1 MVSRAPSGARAQ
13 RFLSASQPAGCAPL
27 PPRPPSRTRG
37 RGAEAPPGAFSGRG
51 ERSPGRRLGLGGPAS
66 AFRGARLRAPAS
78 LPAGRASAAAE
89 PRPGSR
95 PPRAVPPARAARG
108 ADGDGPRK
116 RAAQRPGPPCLRA
129 AVVAPA
135 LRGKGLGG
143 CDSGGGDWP
152 RTWAPSAVLP
162 ASRFSESAHAGCPS
176 FPVYFFIL
184 LLRLNGV
191 GDTSSQSSVSYCKK
205 KPIENQL
212 LRPLLTAF
220 PLSDRTAWK
229 MSAFSPSP
237 VRSLSGGTRGAK
249 GWNF

>member
-37 RGAEAPPGAFSGRG
+37 RGAEAPPGASSGRG
-51 ERSPGRRLGLGGPAS
+51 ERSPGRRLGLGGPA
-66 AFRGARLRAPAS
+66 ARRLRS
-78 LPAGRASAAAE
+78 EG
-89 PRPGSR
+89 PGSR
-95 PPRAVPPARAARG
+95 LPPPGRPAAPQLPRSRAPGAAPLGPYHLRSPRG
-108 ADGDGPRK
+108 APTEAGPRK

-143 CDSGGGDWP
+143 CYSGGGDWP
-152 RTWAPSAVLP
+152 RTWAPSTVLP

-191 GDTSSQSSVSYCKK
+191 GDTGSQSSASYCKK
-205 KPIENQL
+205 KKNTENQL

-220 PLSDRTAWK
+220 
-229 MSAFSPSP
+229 SP
-237 VRSLSGGTRGAK
+237 
-249 GWNF
+249 F